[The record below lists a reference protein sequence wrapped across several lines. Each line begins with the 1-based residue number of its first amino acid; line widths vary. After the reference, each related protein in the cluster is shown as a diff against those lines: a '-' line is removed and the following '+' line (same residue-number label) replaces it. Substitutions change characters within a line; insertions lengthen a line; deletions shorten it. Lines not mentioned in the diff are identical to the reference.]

1 MRRKFHAALVAY
13 AVLGLVGVSTLDEPR
28 LRAAVLVLLAALAVK
43 TWIGELQ
50 HRQAERERL
59 NSEQE

>member
-1 MRRKFHAALVAY
+1 MRRKFHAALAAY
-13 AVLGLVGVSTLDEPR
+13 GILALVGVLTVDEPR

-59 NSEQE
+59 DSEQE